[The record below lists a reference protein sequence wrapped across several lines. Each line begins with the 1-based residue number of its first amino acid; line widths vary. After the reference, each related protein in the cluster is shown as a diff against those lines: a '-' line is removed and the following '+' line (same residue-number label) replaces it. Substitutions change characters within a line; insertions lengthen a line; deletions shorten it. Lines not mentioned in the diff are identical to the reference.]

1 MLHCEN
7 LSKHFHGNTALNKLN
22 LHVDVGEIYCLL
34 GHNGAGKTT
43 TMNLFLGFLQPDS
56 GAALVDGIAM
66 HQDPEGGRRMVA
78 YIPENIALYEQLTG
92 LENIAYFR
100 ALSGGSARNDGLVE
114 LLAEAGL
121 RPEDAL
127 RRASEYSKGMRQKVG
142 IAAALAR
149 GANNLLL
156 DEPSSGLDP
165 KAARELS
172 DLLRKL
178 AAQGHSILMATHD
191 LYQVVNVATRIGIM
205 RRGEL
210 VAEVRAEEVTQAS
223 LEALYFE
230 HMDAA

>member
-1 MLHCEN
+1 MLEAKD
-7 LSKHFHGNTALNKLN
+7 LSKSFQGAVALSNLN
-22 LHVDVGEIYCLL
+22 LRVEAGEIYCLL

-43 TMNLFLGFLQPDS
+43 TMNLFLGFLQPDA
-56 GAALVDGIAM
+56 GAAVVDGVIM
-66 HQDPEGGRRMVA
+66 HADPERGRKTLA
-78 YIPENIALYEQLTG
+78 YIPENIALYEQLSG
-92 LENIAYFR
+92 LENLAYFR
-100 ALSGGSARNDGLVE
+100 ALSGGDTNNKGLLE
-114 LLAEAGL
+114 LLGEAGL
-121 RPEDAL
+121 PSEAAM
-127 RRASEYSKGMRQKVG
+127 RRAGSYSKGMRQKVG

-172 DLLRKL
+172 ELLRKL
-178 AAQGHSILMATHD
+178 AGQGRSILMATHD
-191 LYQVVNVATRIGIM
+191 LYQVVNVAGRIGIM

-210 VAEVRAEEVTQAS
+210 VAEVRADEITQAS